1 MWFLWLIMIYIEAVI
16 YLLNHQMVDGVVE
29 PNLMPNN
36 SSLFSAIYN
45 SREIRKRLVNNSH
58 VVIPDNTY
66 YIHPI
71 YRKNIYNAILQI
83 DGKLVAH
90 PRIDKWPRNDT
101 YNDIFNLNT
110 IQNFTIKGNGTV
122 DGQGSIWWEHAL
134 KHRKKDTR
142 GCMFRI
148 KKAKE
153 LYITGIKVLNSPKF
167 YFNIKESKGI
177 YINDIEI
184 HTDWDKKQPY
194 FPFNTDGID
203 IEGSNVIISN
213 SKITNYD
220 DAVAIKP
227 HKQGSCTKDI
237 LVENMT
243 VKYGVGMSVG
253 SVPPNEKVNC
263 IENVIFRNI
272 VFHEPIKAIYI
283 KTNPGNDGYGLI
295 NNITYENIK
304 IHSPK
309 WFSLYVG
316 PQQQRE
322 PDGDGPGCLMYPI
335 EKCPTEPRITI
346 GNITFKNITSDKDTL
361 NVLRCNETNPCK
373 NFQFIDVDIKGHF
386 IVENIEQ

>member
-1 MWFLWLIMIYIEAVI
+1 MWISWLIMLHVHTLFFIEYRVFG
-16 YLLNHQMVDGVVE
+16 MTVV
-29 PNLMPNN
+29 PSLIPNN
-36 SSLFSAIYN
+36 SSLFSAIHN
-45 SREIRKRLVNNSH
+45 SQEIKRCIVNDTK
-58 VVIPDNTY
+58 VIIPDNTY

-71 YRKNIYNAILQI
+71 YSENIYNTILQI
-83 DGKLVAH
+83 DGKLISH
-90 PRIDKWPRNDT
+90 PRIDKWPKNST

-110 IQNFTIKGNGTV
+110 IKNFTIKGSGSL
-122 DGQGSIWWEHAL
+122 DGQGAIWWEHAL
-134 KHRKKDTR
+134 EHRKKDTR

-148 KKAKE
+148 KKAKD
-153 LYITGIKVLNSPKF
+153 LYITGIKVINSPKF
-167 YFNIKESKGI
+167 YFNIKDSKNI
-177 YINDIEI
+177 YIDNIEI
-184 HTDWDKKQPY
+184 DTKWDKKQPY

-272 VFHEPIKAIYI
+272 IFHEPIKAIYI
-283 KTNPGNDGYGLI
+283 KTNPGNHGYGLI

-316 PQQQRE
+316 PQQQKE
-322 PDGDGPGCLMYPI
+322 PDGDGPGCFLYPI

-373 NFQFIDVDIKGHF
+373 NFNFIDVDIKGRF
-386 IVENIEQ
+386 IIENVN